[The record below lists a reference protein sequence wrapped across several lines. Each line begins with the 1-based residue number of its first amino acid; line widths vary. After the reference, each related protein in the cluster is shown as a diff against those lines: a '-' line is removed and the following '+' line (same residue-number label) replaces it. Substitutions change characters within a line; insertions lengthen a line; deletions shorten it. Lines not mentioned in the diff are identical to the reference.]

1 MALKIMTK
9 YLFLLALSFLCLV
22 SQNIHGAVRYHCP
35 QDSARVMEVITM
47 ATQGSNFG
55 DRIVSAAKAMEGIP
69 LGKAA
74 DNDSVGTIVVRLD
87 SINQRELIYIAL
99 AAAKTA
105 ELTVPSLRE
114 FEKNLENISRRKGV
128 DDGFPSQFF
137 YGSDW
142 IVDNVYRGNIKE
154 MTEYLEGGSN
164 RTKTLDYVSRHKEE
178 FPALAN
184 PEILDKVKVVEFGY
198 RSHRIPHLK
207 KQSIGN
213 KSVKELLQNGD
224 IIIMNPPE
232 SDFDIYD
239 IGFVSL
245 ENGEPYL
252 IHISKETNE
261 VRLDPYPLTRLFK
274 IEGQFFY
281 GYRWLRPI
289 E

>member
-1 MALKIMTK
+1 MMLLPLLGMAK
-9 YLFLLALSFLCLV
+9 
-22 SQNIHGAVRYHCP
+22 VRYHCAE
-35 QDSARVMEVITM
+35 DSVKVAEVIEK
-47 ATQGSNFG
+47 ASKGKDYG
-55 DRIVSAAKAMEGIP
+55 ERIREAAKALEGIP
-69 LGKAA
+69 RGKAA
-74 DNDSVGTIVVRLD
+74 DNDSVGTIVIRLD
-87 SINQRELIYIAL
+87 SLNQREFIYTAL

-105 ELTVPSLRE
+105 GLTVASLRE
-114 FEKNLENISRRKGV
+114 FEKNLEDISRRKGV
-128 DDGFPSQFF
+128 DEGFPSQFF

-142 IVDNVYRGNIKE
+142 IVDNVYRGNLKE
-154 MTEYLEGGSN
+154 MTEYLEGGSS
-164 RTKTLDYVSRHKEE
+164 RTKTLDYVSRHPEE

-213 KSVKELLQNGD
+213 KTIKELLHNGD

-232 SDFDIYD
+232 TDFDIYD
-239 IGFVSL
+239 IGIVSM

-252 IHISKETNE
+252 IHISRETNE
-261 VRLDPYPLTRLFK
+261 IMQDPYPLARLFK

-281 GYRWLRPI
+281 GYRWLRPT

>member
-1 MALKIMTK
+1 MKTRAKMLF
-9 YLFLLALSFLCLV
+9 FLLLCMVMGLPCMA
-22 SQNIHGAVRYHCP
+22 AVRYHCP
-35 QDSARVMEVITM
+35 EDSI
-47 ATQGSNFG
+47 
-55 DRIVSAAKAMEGIP
+55 RILELIDKAKNGASYGEKIVEAAKALSGIP
-69 LGKAA
+69 RGWSA
-74 DNDSVGTIVVRLD
+74 DNDSIGSLVIRLD
-87 SINQRELIYIAL
+87 SLSQREFIYMAL

-105 ELTVPSLRE
+105 EQSLE
-114 FEKNLENISRRKGV
+114 GLYAFEKNLENISRKKGV
-128 DDGFPSQFF
+128 DEGFPSQFF

-142 IVDNVYRGNIKE
+142 IVDNVYRGNLKE
-154 MTEYLEGGSN
+154 MTEYLDGGGS
-164 RTKTLDYVSRHKEE
+164 RTKTLDYVSRHAEE
-178 FPALAN
+178 FPALSD
-184 PEILDKVKVVEFGY
+184 PETLDKIKVMEFGY

-213 KSVKELLQNGD
+213 KNVKELLQNGD

-232 SDFDIYD
+232 TDFDIYD
-239 IGFVSL
+239 IGVVSL

-252 IHISKETNE
+252 IHISRETNE